1 MNRAF
6 SPSLVRPTLPL
17 RRPMLNPGLVTP
29 TPVITNQGTCL
40 PQEQSPIPGSL
51 DALKAESGRSENER
65 MPLRDNNAR
74 AGPISAPVI
83 VNLCNYC
90 SSEGNL
96 RCTRCKKTCYCSV
109 TCQTEDWKAHR
120 HICKPNASENN
131 GSDKPK
137 VPSIPGC
144 VDGPSVLESKL
155 NKSPVEPKRAHQQD
169 LRKHNFFK
177 GDELHASVVEM
188 RSPGKFFIHMQS
200 LEVSET
206 LKNITLSL
214 QKAYGGSL
222 ASAYKPEIGELCA
235 VKFSL
240 DQNWYRG
247 EIESVDL
254 DHLTAKVLYIDFGNE
269 EDVKLDQ
276 ICPLSANIDKAP
288 PCALQC
294 CIAGVSPVTSSW
306 TGECCIALRQLVAGK
321 SLTFTVVDFLC
332 CNAVLAVDAPL
343 STHGKNLSTF
353 LVDEGYAIKENSSTK
368 TQLNQDIGFL
378 MTASL
383 ENFKRLSIGKNENAE
398 AQPPEPLSQGVG
410 DTFTAIV
417 THLLSPSEI
426 ICQKLENASSIQQL
440 QMNLR
445 EHCNKTQASENFRPA
460 PGTVCCS
467 RFSEDNQWYRAKVL
481 AYSPEDRVFVGYIDF
496 GNSEEVSLNQL
507 RPISMALLSLAAQA
521 IPCALAGIKPT
532 SDAWSEESVMTL
544 KKLVC
549 NRFIRIEIVGERHG
563 TALVSMVDESSDP
576 QTDVAE
582 LLVAT
587 GHAAAGNMETFK
599 EETVKSLDKNVC
611 KSSQLIQDGPV
622 GKLVWSSA
630 ELPTDG
636 QKVVLVVSVLKNP
649 GQFYCYNYNVEGM
662 QTLVELSASLTKHC
676 EADGTAF
683 NPVVGE
689 PCCARFK
696 DGSWY
701 RAIVQSL
708 DENGNAKV
716 HFVDYGNTF
725 EIQTAHLRAI
735 KPGLL
740 KLPFQAICCWLAG
753 CEPLGTEWSTGA
765 VQKFQTLCLGKQLTG
780 RVLSVS
786 EKGYGVELESNG
798 YDITA
803 VLIAEQFA
811 KPAGQENKPSQ
822 AATFSESTEAAPV
835 PAETYLHT
843 KQPNKPP
850 GQTPATSPSR
860 TPNETASF
868 SLDWKTVELPR
879 GKTFQPQVAAVTS
892 PSLFYVMNPTEV
904 NVEKLQSVMMEVMRY
919 CSKQTQHNQ
928 SMPLPGSAC
937 CAQFSGD
944 KNWYRA
950 VVLEVTST
958 YASVIYAD
966 YGNMELVPVSS
977 LLPIPKALLQHPFQ
991 IARCA
996 LSGKEHFPTVWP
1008 PELLE
1013 LFGGQMNGKVLASV
1027 EHFDGTFNLLNIT
1040 EGSAEGGS
1048 YINAS
1053 VLRAL
1058 KNTPSK
1064 SSTKFP
1070 TQEIRAQ
1077 GPGQKQADGTSSDS
1091 DHSLSADV
1099 GKPKPQSHGKENV
1112 KMVVSS
1118 MEEEHPQPSNSMVT
1132 SNASASCCCVSL
1144 EQKIAHIEELLLL
1157 LVKQKDVKQK

>member
-1 MNRAF
+1 
-6 SPSLVRPTLPL
+6 
-17 RRPMLNPGLVTP
+17 
-29 TPVITNQGTCL
+29 
-40 PQEQSPIPGSL
+40 
-51 DALKAESGRSENER
+51 
-65 MPLRDNNAR
+65 MP
-74 AGPISAPVI
+74 APVT

-90 SSEGNL
+90 SNEGNL

-131 GSDKPK
+131 ASDKPK
-137 VPSIPGC
+137 VPPIPGC
-144 VDGPSVLESKL
+144 GDGPSVLESKL
-155 NKSPVEPKRAHQQD
+155 NSSPVEPKRAHRKD

-188 RSPGKFFIHMQS
+188 RSPGKFFIHIQS
-200 LEVSET
+200 LEMSEI
-206 LKNITLSL
+206 LKNITINL
-214 QKAYGGSL
+214 QKVYGGSL

-269 EDVKLDQ
+269 EDVKLEQ
-276 ICPLSANIDKAP
+276 IRPLSANIDNAP

-306 TGECCIALRQLVAGK
+306 SGECCIALRQLVAGK

-332 CNAVLAVDAPL
+332 CNTVLAVDAPL

-353 LVDEGYAIKENSSTK
+353 LIDDGYAIKENTSTK
-368 TQLNQDIGFL
+368 AQLKQDIGFL

-417 THLLSPSEI
+417 THLQSPSEI

-467 RFSEDNQWYRAKVL
+467 RFLEDNQWYRAKVL

-521 IPCALAGIKPT
+521 IPCALAGIKPI
-532 SDAWSEESVMTL
+532 SDAWSEESVIIL

-549 NRFIRIEIVGERHG
+549 NRFIHVEIVGEQHG

-576 QTDVAE
+576 QTNVAE

-587 GHAAAGNMETFK
+587 GHAAAGNMETVK
-599 EETVKSLDKNVC
+599 EETVESLDKNMC
-611 KSSQLIQDGPV
+611 TSSRLCQD
-622 GKLVWSSA
+622 KLVSSCA

-636 QKVVLVVSVLKNP
+636 LKVVLVVSVLENP
-649 GQFYCYNYNVEGM
+649 GQFYCYNYKLEDM

-676 EADGTAF
+676 EADRTAY

-716 HFVDYGNTF
+716 YFVDYGNTF

-735 KPGLL
+735 NPGLL

-753 CEPLGTEWSTGA
+753 CEPLGAEWSKDA
-765 VQKFQTLCLGKQLTG
+765 VQKFQTLCFGKQLTG

-798 YDITA
+798 HNVAA

-822 AATFSESTEAAPV
+822 GATFSKPKEAAPV
-835 PAETYLHT
+835 PAEIYSHT
-843 KQPNKPP
+843 KQPDKTP
-850 GQTPATSPSR
+850 GQTPAASPSR
-860 TPNETASF
+860 TPTASF
-868 SLDWKTVELPR
+868 CLDWKTVELPR
-879 GKTFQPQVAAVTS
+879 SETFQPQVAAVTS
-892 PSLFYVMNPTEV
+892 PSLFYVMNPREV
-904 NVEKLQSVMMEVMRY
+904 NVEKLQSVMTEVMRY
-919 CSKQTQHNQ
+919 CSKQTQNNQ
-928 SMPLPGSAC
+928 SMPLPGAAC

-950 VVLEVTST
+950 IVLEVTST

-966 YGNMELVPVSS
+966 YGNMELVSVSS

-996 LSGKEHFPTVWP
+996 LSEKEHFPTVWP

-1048 YINAS
+1048 NINDNI
-1053 VLRAL
+1053 LRAL
-1058 KNTPSK
+1058 KNSPSK
-1064 SSTKFP
+1064 SNTKSP
-1070 TQEIRAQ
+1070 TQEMRAQ
-1077 GPGQKQADGTSSDS
+1077 GHGPKQTGSASSDS
-1091 DHSLSADV
+1091 DHSSSADA
-1099 GKPKPQSHGKENV
+1099 GKPKPQSLGKEFHSSQCLDMASSTVALTCGLVRRRCLSVIQPTIHRTCSRINV
-1112 KMVVSS
+1112 CF
-1118 MEEEHPQPSNSMVT
+1118 QPSV
-1132 SNASASCCCVSL
+1132 
-1144 EQKIAHIEELLLL
+1144 KRKELLYVLIY
-1157 LVKQKDVKQK
+1157 